1 MFGKRYLAIAISIFA
16 IGVVFGVKVFDIDT
30 FSLCAIFAVIA
41 LLSVC
46 AFVFFRRA
54 NDGSDYKKILAAT
67 FAVAAFSFGIFRVG
81 LYNLSVSS
89 SLQYNYK
96 DDIATFEV
104 VEIKE
109 NALDLKIISSEIG
122 VERGEKV
129 CLYTDYRYDSLI
141 AGDEITAHVKYKAQD
156 GEGFLSHGITLT
168 ANGEIIKTKRGDGVF
183 YEIRRFVSESAGRLY
198 DGFEYAGAISKAVT
212 VGDKS
217 DLDSYLY
224 SVYNSGGVSHILAI
238 SGLHVTLI
246 AMTLHRILILL
257 SFGKRASCITSCAVV
272 LMYACFVGFTPSV
285 TRASIMIL
293 AIMISK
299 IFMKRSDSITMLFIA
314 LGALLLANPYSL
326 FSASLEL
333 SFLASLA
340 ILVSE
345 PIIDRIYEY
354 FKTKSELTENK
365 LFKLLYNF
373 LNAVIT
379 PAVISFSTTVF
390 SFFVILTTFDSVS
403 YIAPLV
409 NIIVVPIFS
418 YALVFAIVAFFM
430 SAIYMPLAEIIAIP
444 AGYIFDFITGLSELI
459 HKSDIG
465 KISSYVDWIFVPC
478 VLSLLMIASL
488 LFLHKTRFK
497 FFTIASVSFCISIVF
512 CGFLNNIYHQGVTV
526 VEYGESGGEY
536 VFFRNEE
543 TSVFFEVGG
552 YTSEPS
558 VVFENGFTSV
568 DKYVLTEY
576 NSYSYKKFSFFSG
589 RTSISEI
596 YMPKPKNIYEIDI
609 YNEIKFLANKRNY
622 DIIEFEDVLE
632 FKLDDFEIVFIK
644 DDMLG
649 EGSYYSI
656 SSEEDSIN
664 IFLNGFP
671 ASGKYDVAIFDNFIN
686 ENLVNASYN
695 DVYFKESSLADSSY
709 DGYVDTFS
717 NRIRILFKDGE
728 NERQIYEP

>member
-1 MFGKRYLAIAISIFA
+1 MFGKRYIAIAVSIFA
-16 IGVVFGVKVFDIDT
+16 IGVVFGVKVFNVDT
-30 FSLCAIFAVIA
+30 FSLCAIFSVIA
-41 LLSVC
+41 LLSLC
-46 AFVFFRRA
+46 AFVYFSRA
-54 NDGSDYKKILAAT
+54 RKEFNVKKILAAT
-67 FAVAAFSFGIFRVG
+67 FAVAAFSFGVFRVG
-81 LYNLSVSS
+81 LYDFSVSS
-89 SLQYNYK
+89 SVQYNYR
-96 DDIATFEV
+96 DDSATFEI

-109 NALDLKIISSEIG
+109 NALDLKVISSDIG
-122 VERGEKV
+122 VERGKKV
-129 CLYTDYRYDSLI
+129 RLYTDYRHDSFI
-141 AGDEITAHVKYKAQD
+141 AGDEITALVKYKAQD
-156 GEGFLSHGITLT
+156 GEEFLAHGITLT

-183 YEIRRFVSESAGRLY
+183 YNIRRFVSESAERLY
-198 DGFEYAGAISKAVT
+198 DGFEYASPISKAVT

-224 SVYNSGGVSHILAI
+224 SVYNSGGISHILAI
-238 SGLHVTLI
+238 SGLHLTLI
-246 AMTLHRILILL
+246 AMTLHRLLILL
-257 SFGKRASCITSCAVV
+257 SFGKRAACITSCAVV
-272 LMYACFVGFTPSV
+272 LMYACFVGFTPGV

-299 IFMKRSDSITMLFIA
+299 IFLKRSDSITILFVA
-314 LGALLLANPYSL
+314 LGVLLLINPYSL

-354 FKTKSELTENK
+354 FKIKSELTENK
-365 LFKLLYNF
+365 LLKIYYSF

-403 YIAPLV
+403 YISPLV

-418 YALVFAIVAFFM
+418 YALVFAVIAFFV
-430 SAIYMPLAEIIAIP
+430 SAIYMPFAQIIAIP
-444 AGYIFDFITGLSELI
+444 AGYIFDFITDLSELI

-478 VLSLLMIASL
+478 VFSLLIIASL
-488 LFLHKTRFK
+488 LFLHKNRFK
-497 FFTIASVSFCISIVF
+497 VFAIASVSFCVSIVF
-512 CGFLNNIYHQGVTV
+512 CGFLNNIYHHGVTV
-526 VEYGESGGEY
+526 VEYGENGGEY

-543 TSVFFEVGG
+543 TSVFFEAGG
-552 YTSEPS
+552 YTSEPT

-568 DKYVLTEY
+568 DKYVLTDY
-576 NSYSYKKFSFFSG
+576 NSYSYNKFSFFSG

-609 YNEIKFLANKRNY
+609 YNEIKFLANKRKY
-622 DIIEFEDVLE
+622 DIIEFEDILE
-632 FKLDDFEIVFIK
+632 FKLDDFELLFIK

-649 EGSYYSI
+649 EGSYFSI

-671 ASGKYDVAIFDNFIN
+671 ASGNYDVAIFDDFSGR
-686 ENLVNASYN
+686 LFNASYN
-695 DVYFKESSLADSSY
+695 DVYFKESAIDDSSNV
-709 DGYVDTFS
+709 GYVDTFS
-717 NRIRILFKDGE
+717 NRIRIVLNDGE